1 MKNVLRMVGRIF
13 GCARG
18 HDSGTRLAHSHLT
31 SCEARRAM
39 LRFDCLLKSGK
50 AICSVAYQN
59 CANVERFK
67 KSVGES
73 RNYLTKMGKELVPLF
88 LGLVGLWHW
97 GGVKESELRWSSR
110 CWWNSRKMRF

>member
-39 LRFDCLLKSGK
+39 LKFDCL
-50 AICSVAYQN
+50 VQT
-59 CANVERFK
+59 
-67 KSVGES
+67 
-73 RNYLTKMGKELVPLF
+73 YLDYMIPPQ
-88 LGLVGLWHW
+88 LWQGH
-97 GGVKESELRWSSR
+97 
-110 CWWNSRKMRF
+110 F